1 MYFLHMVAGAL
12 VIRDFV
18 EAVER
23 PLWPRVNDRNG
34 VVAPECF
41 GKCDRRLRV
50 YRGRSGTVRVRV
62 WRQRRC
68 YGEVLHHKF
77 TIRWHSDH
85 RRFKTF
91 ANTTA
96 NIPPTQ
102 APTTQVVRPKKV
114 TAKPNNV
121 KSHPK
126 SGTIAH
132 CTRRTCNRLHL
143 PYGETGFACATS
155 RALYRALNCSR
166 NVRGIKAWLQ
176 AGNPPKRPRVNATA
190 PP

>member
-1 MYFLHMVAGAL
+1 MSVSY
-12 VIRDFV
+12 
-18 EAVER
+18 EACISDSR
-23 PLWPRVNDRNG
+23 MS
-34 VVAPECF
+34 PECLS
-41 GKCDRRLRV
+41 GRR
-50 YRGRSGTVRVRV
+50 GTVRVRV
-62 WRQRRC
+62 WRQRRG

-77 TIRWHSDH
+77 TKRWHSDH

-126 SGTIAH
+126 SGTIVH

-143 PYGETGFACATS
+143 PYGETGFACAAS

-176 AGNPPKRPRVNATA
+176 AGACQGSCRLIHAANC
-190 PP
+190 